1 MRTMMKCLVMLMLAM
16 ASSLQAD
23 AQLKNLL
30 KNAASEALGN
40 MSHENGT
47 AKHWAN

>member
-30 KNAASEALGN
+30 
-40 MSHENGT
+40 
-47 AKHWAN
+47 